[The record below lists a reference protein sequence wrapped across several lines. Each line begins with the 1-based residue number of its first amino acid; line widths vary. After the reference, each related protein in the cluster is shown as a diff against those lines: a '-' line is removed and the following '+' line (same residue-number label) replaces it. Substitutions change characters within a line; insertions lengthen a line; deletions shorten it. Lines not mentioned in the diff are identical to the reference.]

1 MVLLVSYRP
10 LASPIDLTMRRRAL
24 GRLWLVSGCLLG
36 HSLDPGRARRG
47 RRPLVV
53 NKPRLSG
60 HLQAHD
66 ISRFANEGAD
76 LLGKGP
82 DGGGTEESK
91 KDLEE
96 AEPNSPKP

>member
-1 MVLLVSYRP
+1 MY
-10 LASPIDLTMRRRAL
+10 
-24 GRLWLVSGCLLG
+24 
-36 HSLDPGRARRG
+36 
-47 RRPLVV
+47 
-53 NKPRLSG
+53 
-60 HLQAHD
+60 D
-66 ISRFANEGAD
+66 ISRFASEGAD

>member
-1 MVLLVSYRP
+1 MISNVAPIVLTILLAFKTISETKHDKDLQEDKKKYLVEDYKSAMY
-10 LASPIDLTMRRRAL
+10 
-24 GRLWLVSGCLLG
+24 
-36 HSLDPGRARRG
+36 
-47 RRPLVV
+47 
-53 NKPRLSG
+53 
-60 HLQAHD
+60 D